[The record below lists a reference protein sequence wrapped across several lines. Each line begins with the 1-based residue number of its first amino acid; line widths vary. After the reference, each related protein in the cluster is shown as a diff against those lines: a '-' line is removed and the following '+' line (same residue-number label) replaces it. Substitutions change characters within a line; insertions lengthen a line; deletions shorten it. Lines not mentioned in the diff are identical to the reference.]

1 MTGRSLASLG
11 LMLATLA
18 GLAQTRP
25 AWMHDLGMDW
35 WGLPELYR
43 VIDSERE
50 RKQQIDAYG
59 DVVQARYRAKQAV
72 LEELLAGRMALV
84 KAAALF
90 RALDQTMPQG
100 REHIDRFCVGMGE
113 GERTC
118 LEVLGH
124 VRGRYRREMPSPIQ
138 ALVDRLSVEVED
150 QVCSHGDVALPAVE
164 WLPPPASTLR
174 VRGGPALRLA
184 DAAGGSPAILP

>member
-35 WGLPELYR
+35 WELPELYR
-43 VIDSERE
+43 GIDTERE
-50 RKQQIDAYG
+50 RRQEIDAYG
-59 DVVQARYRAKQAV
+59 EVVLARYQAKVAV
-72 LEELLAGRMALV
+72 LDELIAGRLALA

-90 RALDQTMPQG
+90 RAIDQAMPQG
-100 REHIDRFCVGMGE
+100 REHIDRFLVGMGE

-118 LEVLGH
+118 REVLGH
-124 VRGRYRREMPSPIQ
+124 IQGRYPRGMPSPIQ
-138 ALVDRLSVEVED
+138 ALVDRLSAEVED
-150 QVCSHGDVALPAVE
+150 QVCGHGDVALPPVE
-164 WLPPPASTLR
+164 WLPPVSTLR
-174 VRGGPALRLA
+174 VRGGPDLRFPG
-184 DAAGGSPAILP
+184 AAGGSPVIGP